1 MVRVYPWRIQGAII
15 TLRKVIGSG
24 DSPGLQSRRLLL
36 WGSDGFDSHDLPPI
50 HASEESVAG
59 KRRRVFRAA
68 KEVRAIARERLGA
81 PKPSRVIEDPRKA
94 KSPKHKKRLLREME
108 NE

>member
-1 MVRVYPWRIQGAII
+1 
-15 TLRKVIGSG
+15 
-24 DSPGLQSRRLLL
+24 
-36 WGSDGFDSHDLPPI
+36 
-50 HASEESVAG
+50 VAG